1 VEKQL
6 RKRSLNKEV
15 DMQKG
20 IKLVVVLEL
29 ITALG
34 LILFWT
40 GFFTIGLAP
49 ATPPPCYFV
58 FEHSFP
64 LPDLILA
71 ASLIVAARQLSKGK
85 SAGKSLSFVCA
96 GALMFLGIL
105 DFSFNIQNG
114 MYTISAIDLILN
126 AFINIWCVF
135 FGIWIAEKLH
145 GVSINQG
152 GLHAKLYR

>member
-1 VEKQL
+1 
-6 RKRSLNKEV
+6 
-15 DMQKG
+15 MQRGMKS
-20 IKLVVVLEL
+20 VVILEL
-29 ITALG
+29 LTGLG

-64 LPDLILA
+64 LPDLTLA
-71 ASLIVAARQLSKGK
+71 ATLIVAARQLSKGRPL
-85 SAGKSLSFVCA
+85 GKSLSLVCA
-96 GALMFLGIL
+96 GALVFLGLL

-114 MYTISAIDLILN
+114 MYAISAVDLILN

-135 FGIWIAEKLH
+135 FGVWIAAKLH
-145 GVSINQG
+145 GAQNGWHRIP
-152 GLHAKLYR
+152 